1 MKFKFR
7 LLPLLKKDR
16 FEGQLLGAEARRAG
30 QVLKE
35 NEQRHQAAL
44 GRVSETEAAL
54 RDSCRQE
61 QSIELGQREILYAYL
76 RYSHGVAEDCRKDAT
91 EARSVYE
98 DVLNK
103 LETKR
108 KAIRTLEK
116 QRDRKRREHDAE
128 ERRLDSKQA
137 DEAWLQRRS
146 GGK

>member
-1 MKFKFR
+1 MKFTFR

-16 FEGQLLGAEARRAG
+16 LEGEVLGAEVRRAG
-30 QVLKE
+30 QALEE
-35 NEQRHQAAL
+35 NEQRHRAAL
-44 GRVSETEAAL
+44 GRISDTEAAL
-54 RDSCRQE
+54 RDSCQQE
-61 QSIELGQREILYAYL
+61 QSIHLGEREILYTYL

-91 EARSVYE
+91 KARSVYE
-98 DVLNK
+98 DVLGK

-128 ERRLDSKQA
+128 ERRLDSKHA

-146 GGK
+146 D